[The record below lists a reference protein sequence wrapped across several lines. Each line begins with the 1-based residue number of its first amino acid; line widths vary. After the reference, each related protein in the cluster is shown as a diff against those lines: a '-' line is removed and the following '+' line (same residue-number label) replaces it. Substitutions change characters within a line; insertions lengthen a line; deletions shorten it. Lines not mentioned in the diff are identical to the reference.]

1 MPLATHVLLVR
12 HGQSKGNAER
22 RFGGHTA
29 TPLSARGRD
38 QAAATARTLKSESIT
53 VIFSSDLARALDTAR
68 PLANMT
74 GLAVHGTTAFRERD
88 VGVMEGL
95 TFEDAAQQHP
105 EQYAA
110 LLHRDFEHVLSGGE
124 SYRQL
129 LDRARQKLDEIIEE
143 HRGGRVAVFS
153 HTGTICI
160 LALHLMGALDAPE
173 LKPVWISSANC
184 GTMVLSAY
192 SQSTIHVISLRCNSH
207 VCRLLYLALN
217 AETKFHSPHSAVR
230 IAGAPASSGMSLM
243 LIEPMNV
250 RP

>member
-1 MPLATHVLLVR
+1 MNATNVLLIR

-29 TPLSARGRD
+29 TPLSARGRN
-38 QAAATARTLKSESIT
+38 QAEVTARTLKSESLTAIY
-53 VIFSSDLARALDTAR
+53 SSDLARAMETAR

-74 GLAVHGTTAFRERD
+74 GLTIQGTSAFRERD

-110 LLHRDFEHVLSGGE
+110 LLRRDFEYVLTGGE

-129 LDRARQKLDEIIEE
+129 LDRAVQKLDAIIES
-143 HRGGRVAVFS
+143 HRGGKIALFS

-184 GTMVLSAY
+184 GITRFELRDDGFVRVLAVNDTSHL
-192 SQSTIHVISLRCNSH
+192 SQL
-207 VCRLLYLALN
+207 
-217 AETKFHSPHSAVR
+217 
-230 IAGAPASSGMSLM
+230 
-243 LIEPMNV
+243 
-250 RP
+250 

>member
-1 MPLATHVLLVR
+1 MNATNVLLIR
-12 HGQSKGNAER
+12 HGQSRGNAER

-29 TPLSARGRD
+29 TPLSARGRN
-38 QAAATARTLKSESIT
+38 QAAATARILKSESLTAIY
-53 VIFSSDLARALDTAR
+53 SSDLARAMETAK

-74 GLAVHGTTAFRERD
+74 GLTVQGTSAFRERS

-110 LLHRDFEHVLSGGE
+110 LLRRDFDYVLSGGE

-143 HRGGRVAVFS
+143 HRGGKIAVFS

-173 LKPVWISSANC
+173 LKPVWISSGNC
-184 GTMVLSAY
+184 G
-192 SQSTIHVISLRCNSH
+192 I
-207 VCRLLYLALN
+207 
-217 AETKFHSPHSAVR
+217 TKFELRNDGFVR
-230 IAGAPASSGMSLM
+230 VLVVNDTSHLANL
-243 LIEPMNV
+243 
-250 RP
+250 